1 MQVFCDLYST
11 KSWYGKVYSGYGM
24 AFDGKDELCFRDGF
38 VRIVE
43 IFGADN
49 SSSSHT
55 NNYKNTFSVLGEG
68 DTFRIN
74 VSFGASEERSSV
86 NFSETKTKVC
96 IVIVIIVVCLLMEK
110 KSFSLKPIINML
122 TF

>member
-1 MQVFCDLYST
+1 
-11 KSWYGKVYSGYGM
+11 M
-24 AFDGKDELCFRDGF
+24 AFDGKDELCFRDVF
-38 VRIVE
+38 IRIVV

-74 VSFGASEERSSV
+74 VGFGAPEERSSV